1 MTAAGLGPA
10 WLPLG
15 PGTLDGVPE
24 SRGVFV
30 LGTIVR
36 SPLLVGV
43 AEDRGL
49 RSAVAEAVRGGPV
62 ARQARCF
69 RFEAC
74 DDPRA
79 RAEEILAAY
88 RAAHEGR
95 LPPAQGATRPD
106 PTAPVPA
113 RRVEPATA
121 PSPERPARSTR
132 PVPTRAREEEEPG
145 LFGADGLPGGLAP
158 GLATG

>member
-1 MTAAGLGPA
+1 MTEVGLGPA

-49 RSAVAEAVRGGPV
+49 RSAVAEAVRGGRYARRDCKELKRTSLRCV
-62 ARQARCF
+62 RQDSARQDRAF
-69 RFEAC
+69 FLIAIVGSLL
-74 DDPRA
+74 PR
-79 RAEEILAAY
+79 
-88 RAAHEGR
+88 
-95 LPPAQGATRPD
+95 RPG
-106 PTAPVPA
+106 P
-113 RRVEPATA
+113 RVWL
-121 PSPERPARSTR
+121 
-132 PVPTRAREEEEPG
+132 G
-145 LFGADGLPGGLAP
+145 LRH
-158 GLATG
+158 

>member
-49 RSAVAEAVRGGPV
+49 RSAVAEAVRGGPI

-74 DDPRA
+74 DDPRT

-88 RAAHEGR
+88 RTAHEGR
-95 LPPAQGATRPD
+95 LLPAQGATRPER
-106 PTAPVPA
+106 TAPVPS

-121 PSPERPARSTR
+121 PSPEPSARSTR
-132 PVPTRAREEEEPG
+132 PAPTQALDDGKPV
-145 LFGADGLPGGLAP
+145 LFGADGLAGGLAP
-158 GLATG
+158 RLATG